1 MTQISRDDVLHLAQ
15 LSKLELD
22 DAEIDGLRTDI
33 SNILGYVQQLSK
45 LDTSGVE
52 PSYQVTGLANI
63 WRDDSVIDYGITRE
77 DLLTLAPEVTD
88 NQVMVPK
95 VL

>member
-22 DAEIDGLRTDI
+22 DAEIEGLRTDI
-33 SNILGYVQQLSK
+33 SNILGYVEQLNK
-45 LDTSGVE
+45 LDTAGIE
-52 PSYQVTGLANI
+52 PTYQVTGLSNV
-63 WRDDSVIDYGITRE
+63 WRDDRVIDYGISRE
-77 DLLTLAPEVTD
+77 ELLARAPEVA
-88 NQVMVPK
+88 NFQVKVPK